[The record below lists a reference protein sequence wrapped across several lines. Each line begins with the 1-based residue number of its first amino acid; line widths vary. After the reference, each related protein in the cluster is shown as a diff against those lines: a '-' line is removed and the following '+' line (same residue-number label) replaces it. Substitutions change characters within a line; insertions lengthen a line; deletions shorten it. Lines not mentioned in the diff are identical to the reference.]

1 MVAPILETGYERMFN
16 TLKVSNTTN
25 DSHVCTLCPPIV
37 IGDPKVGIAL
47 MCVTYSYFCKTSL
60 VLQ

>member
-1 MVAPILETGYERMFN
+1 MVGPIIETGYERMFN

-25 DSHVCTLCPPIV
+25 DSHVCTLPPIV

-47 MCVTYSYFCKTSL
+47 MFVTYCYFRKTSL

>member
-1 MVAPILETGYERMFN
+1 MVGPVVETGYERMFN

-25 DSHVCTLCPPIV
+25 DSHVCPLCPIV
-37 IGDPKVGIAL
+37 IGNPKVGIAL
-47 MCVTYSYFCKTSL
+47 MCVTYCYFCKTSV